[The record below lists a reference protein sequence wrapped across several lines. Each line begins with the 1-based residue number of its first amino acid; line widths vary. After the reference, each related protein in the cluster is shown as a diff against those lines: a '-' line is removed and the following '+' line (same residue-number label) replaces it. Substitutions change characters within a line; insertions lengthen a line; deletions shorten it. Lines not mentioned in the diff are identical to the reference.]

1 MSGNAPDT
9 SGPRSWSDLARMK
22 RPLSIPR
29 GKTAMISIDMQ
40 EEHRKDQLHL
50 VEDFDRVIANVA
62 LLQRAA
68 RGNGIK
74 LIHCAYVVDMRSGS
88 MPRFHPAKADGTSV
102 FSDKDD
108 PLTAVCPE
116 VAPQGGERLLIKSEA
131 SAFGDGSLARELRAM
146 GAEWLFV
153 AGAWSEACVDA
164 TVRDAVALG
173 LHVVLVKDACGSG
186 TEAMH
191 RTAVL
196 NLANRLYGGA
206 VTDTSGALRL
216 ISGETVDAWQVEG
229 AVPIRFTFETASSLY
244 DAL

>member
-1 MSGNAPDT
+1 
-9 SGPRSWSDLARMK
+9 MK
-22 RPLSIPR
+22 KPLTIPR
-29 GKTAMISIDMQ
+29 HGAALLCIDMQ
-40 EEHRKDQLHL
+40 EEHRKDELHL
-50 VEDFDRVIANVA
+50 VEDFDRVIANVE
-62 LLQRAA
+62 LLQKAA

-74 LIHCAYVVDMRSGS
+74 LFHCAYVVDMQSGS
-88 MPRFHPAKADGTSV
+88 MPPFHPAKADGTSV

-108 PLTAVCPE
+108 PLSAVCPE
-116 VAPQGGERLLIKSEA
+116 VAPRGGERLLIKSEA
-131 SAFGDGSLARELRAM
+131 SAFGDGSLARELRTV
-146 GAEWLFV
+146 GTEWLVV
-153 AGAWSEACVDA
+153 AGVWTEACVDA

-191 RTAVL
+191 RTAIL

-229 AVPIRFTFETASSLY
+229 AVPIRFTFETASSIY